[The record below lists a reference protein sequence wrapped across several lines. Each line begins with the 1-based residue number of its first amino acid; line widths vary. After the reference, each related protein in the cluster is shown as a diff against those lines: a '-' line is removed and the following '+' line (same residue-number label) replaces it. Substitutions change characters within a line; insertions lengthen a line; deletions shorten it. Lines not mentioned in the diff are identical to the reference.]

1 MTETNN
7 VEEQIE
13 TVIEE
18 QIEIVKK
25 SNRLIQI

>member
-1 MTETNN
+1 MTETNKF
-7 VEEQIE
+7 EIIEQQIE

-25 SNRLIQI
+25 KKTT